1 MFDVFTSNHEYFLQA
16 WEAIH
21 KNKSSSRA
29 ASPDKQEGKKKLTSE
44 SNRFTYSGELLPGRL
59 SPFRRSRA
67 AATGISPSRRPQ
79 SPFRGAKLLGD
90 SKEAENYK
98 FGKVKFHSGVL
109 GTVQDVLSQ
118 GNKRTSYSG
127 SLTLE
132 KTLYVDTVST
142 AKLPSSNVS
151 SFDNKR
157 RVDTMVA
164 DLERRRGKES
174 NSSLGSSQDIKQVQ
188 YAVEEKVTF
197 DTEVLNSLDSIP
209 PSLYK
214 ILNLTAKEGKTEGLT
229 TDQNSSQEPESL
241 SLLQGKFVE
250 DSKINA
256 QQIVSVNDS
265 GKYADSV
272 VSPLPPPLPKSPSES
287 WLWRAL
293 PLVSVKNSF
302 LHSSQGTQSP
312 AKRHDCNATS
322 GNLKWETIVKTSNLH
337 HDHVR
342 YSQVT
347 LLILLSKFVYLNS
360 GSAKKKIHI

>member
-1 MFDVFTSNHEYFLQA
+1 VVLFDIFTSNHESFPQA
-16 WEAIH
+16 WDAIH

-132 KTLYVDTVST
+132 KTLYIDTVST

-151 SFDNKR
+151 SLDNTR
-157 RVDTMVA
+157 RVDTMIA

-174 NSSLGSSQDIKQVQ
+174 YSSIGSSQDMKQLRC
-188 YAVEEKVTF
+188 AVEEKATF

-209 PSLYK
+209 PSLFR

-229 TDQNSSQEPESL
+229 TDQNISQEPESL
-241 SLLQGKFVE
+241 SLVQGTFVE

-256 QQIVSVNDS
+256 QQIVLVNDS
-265 GKYADSV
+265 GKYCADSV

-302 LHSSQGTQSP
+302 LHSSQGTQTQ

-347 LLILLSKFVYLNS
+347 LLILLSKFV
-360 GSAKKKIHI
+360 